1 MSRSK
6 LRFLLLQA
14 RNVGDR
20 VRAEERAQFASRMRV
35 EIGQVEARDLLSQPL
50 SLSMLDGYDA
60 LLVGGSGEY
69 SVLDEHPGIL
79 AGKHLLAEVAQV
91 GFPTFASCF
100 GFQLMVE
107 GMGGEVILDAGNAE
121 VGTFELELTP
131 EGTADPIF
139 GTLPARFDAQ
149 LGHRDRA
156 YTMPSGV
163 QTLASSPLCPHQAL
177 CVPSKPVYA
186 AQFHPEL
193 TWLDNRGRFERYMDY
208 YGRLFGE
215 VEAERILREDFRASP
230 AASSLL
236 GVFVDLVLDA
246 A

>member
-1 MSRSK
+1 MQRSK

-14 RNVGDR
+14 RNQGDR
-20 VRAEERAQFASRMRV
+20 VLDEERAQFASRMRV
-35 EIGQVEARDLLSQPL
+35 EMEQVVPRDLLSQPL
-50 SLSMLDGYDA
+50 SLAMLQGYDA

-69 SVLDEHPGIL
+69 SVLDEHPGIE
-79 AGKHLLAEVAQV
+79 AGKELLAEVAQV

-107 GMGGEVILDAGNAE
+107 GMGGQVILDADNAE
-121 VGTFELELTP
+121 VGTFKLELTP
-131 EGTADPIF
+131 EGASDPIF
-139 GTLPARFDAQ
+139 GTLPPRFDAQ

-156 YTMPSGV
+156 YTMPAGV
-163 QTLASSPLCPHQAL
+163 HTLASSPCCPHQAL
-177 CVPSKPVYA
+177 RVSTKPVYA

-215 VEAERILREDFRASP
+215 VEAGRILREDFRASP

-236 GVFVDLVLDA
+236 GVFVDVVLGA